1 MYKGRDLAGTC
12 GIPLECDRVYVEV
25 ECAPR
30 GLYER
35 ADVPLRL
42 IWPDGR
48 SFPIRSTARRVEHGR
63 AAFGNL
69 VERFDVFIGKS
80 EKVRT
85 IWRQDGRWFVAKPK
99 MRMPRPNSA
108 LLSQSKA
115 SSSVEPPEV
124 AAPPARRR
132 WPINPPIAGRI
143 MH

>member
-12 GIPLECDRVYVEV
+12 GIPLEYDRVYVEV

-30 GLYER
+30 GPYER

-85 IWRQDGRWFVAKPK
+85 VWRQDGRWFVGKP
-99 MRMPRPNSA
+99 RGGITRP
-108 LLSQSKA
+108 
-115 SSSVEPPEV
+115 
-124 AAPPARRR
+124 
-132 WPINPPIAGRI
+132 
-143 MH
+143 

>member
-1 MYKGRDLAGTC
+1 MYRGKDLAGTC

-48 SFPIRSTARRVEHGR
+48 PFPIRSTARHVEHGR

-80 EKVRT
+80 DEVRT
-85 IWRQDGRWFVAKPK
+85 VWRQDGRWFVRKPGAS
-99 MRMPRPNSA
+99 RAGQAYRP
-108 LLSQSKA
+108 LSQPKNERTPSA
-115 SSSVEPPEV
+115 T
-124 AAPPARRR
+124 
-132 WPINPPIAGRI
+132 
-143 MH
+143 

>member
-1 MYKGRDLAGTC
+1 MYKGKDLAGTC

-25 ECAPR
+25 ECAPQ

-48 SFPIRSTARRVEHGR
+48 SFPIRSTARHVEHGR

-85 IWRQDGRWFVAKPK
+85 VWRQDGRWFVGKP
-99 MRMPRPNSA
+99 RGGITRP
-108 LLSQSKA
+108 QGTP
-115 SSSVEPPEV
+115 VCD
-124 AAPPARRR
+124 APCAPDY
-132 WPINPPIAGRI
+132 N
-143 MH
+143 

>member
-1 MYKGRDLAGTC
+1 MAAVYRGKDLAGTC

-48 SFPIRSTARRVEHGR
+48 SFPIRSTARHVEHGR

-80 EKVRT
+80 DEVRT
-85 IWRQDGRWFVAKPK
+85 VWRQDGRWFVRKPGAS
-99 MRMPRPNSA
+99 RAGQAYRP
-108 LLSQSKA
+108 LSQPKNERTPSA
-115 SSSVEPPEV
+115 T
-124 AAPPARRR
+124 
-132 WPINPPIAGRI
+132 
-143 MH
+143 

>member
-1 MYKGRDLAGTC
+1 MYRGKDLAGTC
-12 GIPLECDRVYVEV
+12 GIPLERDRVYIEV

-48 SFPIRSTARRVEHGR
+48 SFPIRSTARHVEHGR

-85 IWRQDGRWFVAKPK
+85 VWRQDGRWFVGKP
-99 MRMPRPNSA
+99 RGDTARP
-108 LLSQSKA
+108 K
-115 SSSVEPPEV
+115 
-124 AAPPARRR
+124 R
-132 WPINPPIAGRI
+132 
-143 MH
+143 H

>member
-1 MYKGRDLAGTC
+1 MYKGKDLAGTC

-30 GLYER
+30 GPYER

-48 SFPIRSTARRVEHGR
+48 SFPIRSTARHVEHGR

-85 IWRQDGRWFVAKPK
+85 VWRQDGRWFVGKP
-99 MRMPRPNSA
+99 RGGITRPQGTPICDA
-108 LLSQSKA
+108 LC
-115 SSSVEPPEV
+115 
-124 AAPPARRR
+124 APDY
-132 WPINPPIAGRI
+132 N
-143 MH
+143 

>member
-1 MYKGRDLAGTC
+1 MYRGKNLAGTC

-48 SFPIRSTARRVEHGR
+48 SFPIRSTARHVEHGR
-63 AAFGNL
+63 AVFGNLVERFDVTARHVEHGRAVFGNL

-80 EKVRT
+80 DEVRT
-85 IWRQDGRWFVAKPK
+85 VWRQDGRWFVRKPGASRAK
-99 MRMPRPNSA
+99 
-108 LLSQSKA
+108 
-115 SSSVEPPEV
+115 
-124 AAPPARRR
+124 RR
-132 WPINPPIAGRI
+132 
-143 MH
+143 

>member
-1 MYKGRDLAGTC
+1 MRHTAGV
-12 GIPLECDRVYVEV
+12 DRVYVEV

-48 SFPIRSTARRVEHGR
+48 SFPIRSTARHVEHGR
-63 AAFGNL
+63 SAFGNL

-85 IWRQDGRWFVAKPK
+85 VWRQDGRWFVGKP
-99 MRMPRPNSA
+99 RGGITRP
-108 LLSQSKA
+108 
-115 SSSVEPPEV
+115 
-124 AAPPARRR
+124 
-132 WPINPPIAGRI
+132 
-143 MH
+143 